1 METKQEGSTNAVR
14 PLRRRADDR
23 MIAGV
28 AGGIGDYTG
37 LDPVIFRIGFIA
49 LALAGGAGIALYLL
63 AWLLIPKASEE
74 RSHAEHALMRL
85 GGLPAW
91 AGVAFIGIAIAMIFG
106 SVGFWDAKFIWAL
119 GLMAVG
125 FVLLR
130 DETQAERSPPPP
142 DSDPG
147 ERGPV
152 PDSRGGA
159 ESAAALDEGPG
170 AVTVPTTAGAP
181 STPPTVQAPL
191 VAAPA
196 TVAARPPRERSS
208 LGWFTLA
215 AMLIAI
221 GVAAVLEN
229 WEVLE
234 LDVGQF
240 FALALTVVGA
250 GLLVGAWWGRARLM
264 MVLGVLLVPV
274 VLASS
279 LIDMPLRGTVGDT
292 FLTPLT
298 VSDLKDR
305 YEVLAG
311 SVTLDLTELRL
322 DENVRVRADVAIG
335 DLNVIVPRGV
345 RVLVSGTAQ
354 AGRLRFFGHEE
365 HGVDLQRTAVAG
377 DPDAERTITL
387 DINAGIGSAD
397 VYWSGPYVR
406 PRSEPRSGGTANSA
420 TESDEDSSPG
430 RARNKRKADE

>member
-1 METKQEGSTNAVR
+1 MDTKQEGTTNAVR

-63 AWLLIPKASEE
+63 AWLLIPKAPDE
-74 RSHAEHALMRL
+74 RSHAEHALVRL

-91 AGVAFIGIAIAMIFG
+91 AGVAFIAVAMAMIFG
-106 SVGFWDAKFIWAL
+106 SVGFWDARFIWAL

-142 DSDPG
+142 DSDPA

-152 PDSRGGA
+152 PDSRGGP
-159 ESAAALDEGPG
+159 ESAAALDEGTG
-170 AVTVPTTAGAP
+170 AITAPTTAGAE
-181 STPPTVQAPL
+181 VRAAP
-191 VAAPA
+191 VAATT
-196 TVAARPPRERSS
+196 TVAARRPRERSS

-274 VLASS
+274 VLAAS
-279 LIDMPLRGTVGDT
+279 LINMPLRGTVGDT
-292 FLTPLT
+292 FLMPRT

-322 DENVRVRADVAIG
+322 DEDVRVRADVALG

-354 AGRLRFFGHEE
+354 AGRLRFFGHQEE
-365 HGVDLQRTAVAG
+365 GVDLQRTEVAG

-397 VYWSGPYVR
+397 VYWSGPYV
-406 PRSEPRSGGTANSA
+406 PPSSEARSGGNSA
-420 TESDEDSSPG
+420 IESDEDSPTG